1 MSFVEKNVSVIQ
13 AALSHGHPWTHIY
26 RNAVADGC
34 PSKSVRYFTRAA
46 KKALGLD
53 AEAAALPEDTL
64 GHPKSR
70 AAGRS
75 RRDAGGRRPLAEVG
89 AAAAKASNAARRP
102 APSDGDTQSVTE
114 AKQLAEMPAP
124 DSGAVAMPRPDNPA
138 VAKPAAL
145 SGALT
150 GQRLS
155 DAPDGAAHRPYAE
168 TRMSPPPLPIDPGCA
183 SWDSATPSQRA
194 MLLKDAE

>member
-13 AALSHGHPWTHIY
+13 AALSLGHPWTHIY
-26 RNAVADGC
+26 RNAVSDGC
-34 PSKSVRYFTRAA
+34 PSESVRYFTRAA
-46 KKALGLD
+46 KKALGLP
-53 AEAAALPEDTL
+53 AAALPEDNL
-64 GHPKSR
+64 GNLKSR

-75 RRDAGGRRPLAEVG
+75 RSGAGGHRPLAEVG
-89 AAAAKASNAARRP
+89 AAAAKASNATKRP
-102 APSDGDTQSVTE
+102 ASSDGNTPSVTE

-138 VAKPAAL
+138 AVKPAAL

-150 GQRLS
+150 GQGFS

-168 TRMSPPPLPIDPGCA
+168 TRMSPPPLPIDPGSA